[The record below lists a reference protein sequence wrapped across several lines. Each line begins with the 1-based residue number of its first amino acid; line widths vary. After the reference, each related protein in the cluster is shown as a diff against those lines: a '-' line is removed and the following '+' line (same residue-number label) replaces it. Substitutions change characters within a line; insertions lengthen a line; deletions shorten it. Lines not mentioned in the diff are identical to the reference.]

1 MKKIIYG
8 LLAALFLIGC
18 QQPTIDYNNFSDIDP
33 SRPEVELVEETVQD
47 EQQEEV
53 FEEEIVIEEDLTE
66 TEEDEHQII
75 VDTYRAYFEEY
86 KADLKSRKE
95 SFEVEEDNFWYFERE
110 DERDGTVIELLDW
123 DLLNCIDMEKYHFK
137 YGAEKTRKGYS
148 NFTVAAAYAEYKEVI
163 KKDLVEVE
171 ALWNEIKS
179 LIAEVDNTLTEIEL
193 LTVEEL
199 IEKNNGVLTRISNL
213 AEIDFQVL
221 LDKYDATRVNKEI
234 AQKYF

>member
-8 LLAALFLIGC
+8 LLLALFLTGC

-33 SRPEVELVEETVQD
+33 SRPEVEVEQETIQD
-47 EQQEEV
+47 EQQEAV
-53 FEEEIVIEEDLTE
+53 EEEIIIEEDLTE
-66 TEEDEHQII
+66 TEDEHQII
-75 VDTYRAYFEEY
+75 ADTYRAYFEEY

-123 DLLNCIDMEKYHFK
+123 DLLNCVDMEKYNFK
-137 YGAEKTRKGYS
+137 YGHEKTRKGYYR
-148 NFTVAAAYAEYKEVI
+148 FDVAAAYAEYKEII
-163 KKDLVEVE
+163 KKDLAEVE
-171 ALWNEIKS
+171 ALWNEINS

-199 IEKNNGVLTRISNL
+199 IEKNNEVLTRISNL